1 MFEKE
6 EELRALLCGKETQFC
21 RNSQASRPDIMWCVS
36 NCSIMCK
43 ILAIY
48 GVGKS
53 DGIEIGKEEELPE
66 PPETDDLYRYKNEES
81 I

>member
-6 EELRALLCGKETQFC
+6 EKLRRILCGKETQFC
-21 RNSQASRPDIMWCVS
+21 TNSMASRPDIMWCV
-36 NCSIMCK
+36 NHCNIMSR

-66 PPETDDLYRYKNEES
+66 PPETDLYRYKNEES

>member
-1 MFEKE
+1 MLLCGHVSLWHLNYKFGMFEKE
-6 EELRALLCGKETQFC
+6 EQLRALLCGKETQFC
-21 RNSQASRPDIMWCVS
+21 QNSMASRPDIMWCVA

-53 DGIEIGKEEELPE
+53 DGIKIKKKE
-66 PPETDDLYRYKNEES
+66 
-81 I
+81 

>member
-6 EELRALLCGKETQFC
+6 IELRALLCGKETQFC
-21 RNSQASRPDIMWCVS
+21 YNSRASRPDIMWCVS
-36 NCSIMCK
+36 NCQIMSK

-48 GVGKS
+48 AAGRRDERK
-53 DGIEIGKEEELPE
+53 IEEEDELPE
-66 PPETDDLYRYKNEES
+66 PPETDLYRYKNEES

>member
-6 EELRALLCGKETQFC
+6 EELRRILCGKETQFC
-21 RNSQASRPDIMWCVS
+21 TNNMASRPDIMWCVS
-36 NCSIMCK
+36 NCQIMSK

-53 DGIEIGKEEELPE
+53 DGIKIIKKE
-66 PPETDDLYRYKNEES
+66 
-81 I
+81 